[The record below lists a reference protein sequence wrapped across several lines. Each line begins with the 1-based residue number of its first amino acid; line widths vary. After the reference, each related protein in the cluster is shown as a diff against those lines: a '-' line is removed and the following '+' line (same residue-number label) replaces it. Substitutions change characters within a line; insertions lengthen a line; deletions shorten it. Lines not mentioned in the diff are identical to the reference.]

1 MNNNNANDAM
11 DKQII
16 KEIQDANKK
25 LKKLEESHSDNEIL
39 KYINKKLRELED
51 SHNQNLMPDIR
62 YYQLREN
69 LEKHK
74 YHYENK
80 EK

>member
-1 MNNNNANDAM
+1 MNANNATDAL
-11 DKQII
+11 DKQIM

-25 LKKLEESHSDNEIL
+25 LKKLEESHTDNEIL

-51 SHNQNLMPDIR
+51 SYNQNLMSDSR
-62 YYQLREN
+62 YYQLKEN

-74 YHYENK
+74 
-80 EK
+80 